1 MPAKVSSSS
10 RLQVYLRQADKSS
23 IVSSCCDE
31 AVSKSE
37 VRSTLL
43 AQHPGLE
50 LCAIY
55 DCEAE
60 AENPVEAKYR
70 KLAHDKIRGVMDP
83 NLKVSSY

>member
-1 MPAKVSSSS
+1 MSVSIKT
-10 RLQVYLRQADKSS
+10 D
-23 IVSSCCDE
+23 
-31 AVSKSE
+31 
-37 VRSTLL
+37 VRSNFL

-83 NLKVSSY
+83 NLKVMMVSMVTRVIVVVV

>member
-1 MPAKVSSSS
+1 MDPSPHSPLAGLCCLPPLPVSSKT
-10 RLQVYLRQADKSS
+10 D
-23 IVSSCCDE
+23 
-31 AVSKSE
+31 
-37 VRSTLL
+37 VRSNFL

-83 NLKVSSY
+83 NLKVMMGMIGVRIAR